1 MSPQPFVENSVG
13 VSVQQDKDGV
23 IGRKVSLAPCA
34 VQEQVCKVVEASH
47 HGIIVPLG
55 SAVACVNKIKMHE
68 ERRSCWKR
76 NPVQQAATK
85 KKKDFSKERKKKIT
99 FNCISEAL

>member
-1 MSPQPFVENSVG
+1 MSPQPFIENSVG

-47 HGIIVPLG
+47 HGVIVPLG
-55 SAVACVNKIKMHE
+55 SAVACINKIKMRE
-68 ERRSCWKR
+68 ERRSFLKR

-85 KKKDFSKERKKKIT
+85 KKGFFFKK
-99 FNCISEAL
+99 